1 MNHPDVTRVDLD
13 ARYAQ
18 LDTGERIP
26 VTDMFDLDGQE
37 VSDASLCRRVVAGP
51 SADGL
56 WFGFMCEATDG

>member
-1 MNHPDVTRVDLD
+1 MTAPDVISVDLD

-51 SADGL
+51 SGDGL
-56 WFGFMCEATDG
+56 WFGFMCEADE